1 VLDLR
6 EMEFAFD
13 GIQTGE
19 HAMSAGERFSR
30 EPMYVQISR
39 ALVER
44 VARGVWRPGGL
55 LPNEIELAR
64 ELGVSPGTV
73 RKALDKLEADRIVV
87 RRQGR
92 GTFVLDH
99 DSDQLALRFSRLID
113 EGGNRVGD
121 RHTMLLAQEL
131 GPATSLE
138 CERLALDRTA
148 GVVRTRRLR
157 EQDGRPCMH
166 ETTCLP
172 MDRFGIKSVD
182 EVGDY
187 QIVPFAQKRGV
198 HLVRA
203 IEKVGAAAAALDIAE
218 LMGVQPG
225 KMLLELDRVIY
236 CFEGQPA
243 EWRVSLCALQNSHYL
258 AEMQ

>member
-1 VLDLR
+1 
-6 EMEFAFD
+6 
-13 GIQTGE
+13 
-19 HAMSAGERFSR
+19 
-30 EPMYVQISR
+30 MYVQISR
-39 ALVER
+39 ALAER
-44 VARGVWRPGGL
+44 VARGVWRPGGV

-73 RKALDKLEADRIVV
+73 RKALDRLEADRIVV

-99 DSDQLALRFSRLID
+99 DSDQLALRFSRLMD
-113 EGGNRVGD
+113 EGGNRAGD
-121 RHTMLLAQEL
+121 RHSIVLSQEF

-138 CERLALDRTA
+138 REHLALDRSA

-157 EQDGRPCMH
+157 EHNGRPCMH

-172 MDRFGIKSVD
+172 VDRFGIKSVD

-187 QIVPFAQKRGV
+187 QIVSFAQKRGV

-203 IEKVGAAAAALDIAE
+203 SEKVGAATAAIDVAE

-225 KMLLELDRVIY
+225 KILLKLDRVIY
-236 CFEGQPA
+236 CLEGHPV
-243 EWRVSLCALQNSHYL
+243 EWRVALCALQNSHYL
-258 AEMQ
+258 ADMQ